1 MFEIL
6 QILLYKLYKLT
17 CHQLKEDDTV
27 SYQHVQPIFSLPVLN
42 PIHIHMYT
50 SISSHFR
57 NWIIPACAGKFRLYI
72 LTENTFR
79 LGIQSS
85 IKKKKKRL
93 HGHQSFTTTNV
104 GRPSTLGRSLSL
116 NRRPS
121 LFISQAI
128 EKLFFVFVFVFVLR
142 YSGWNTFVMWY
153 EKEARV
159 LEYYIMFA
167 ISLNGWLKFK
177 EHQEEN
183 LEGLGSS

>member
-42 PIHIHMYT
+42 LIHVHMYT
-50 SISSHFR
+50 SVSSCFK

-85 IKKKKKRL
+85 TKKKKKKRL

-121 LFISQAI
+121 LFISLAV
-128 EKLFFVFVFVFVLR
+128 EKLFFCFCFEVQR
-142 YSGWNTFVMWY
+142 
-153 EKEARV
+153 
-159 LEYYIMFA
+159 
-167 ISLNGWLKFK
+167 LKHFCYVIW
-177 EHQEEN
+177 ER
-183 LEGLGSS
+183 G